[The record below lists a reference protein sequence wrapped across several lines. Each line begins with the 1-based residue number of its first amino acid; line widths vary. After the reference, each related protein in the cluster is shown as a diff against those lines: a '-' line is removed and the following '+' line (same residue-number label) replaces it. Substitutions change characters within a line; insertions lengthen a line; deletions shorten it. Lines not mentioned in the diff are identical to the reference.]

1 MGWNDAGYQSS
12 DLPEATPF
20 MNSLRE
26 KGVKLTHY
34 YSQPSCTPSRVAMMT
49 GKFPYRNGF
58 QNIELQ
64 VSNHYGVPMSNR
76 LLPQYLQELG
86 YKTVCIVKRA
96 VFKKKVMLRVCS
108 SRAL

>member
-1 MGWNDAGYQSS
+1 MGWNDMGYQSS

-58 QNIELQ
+58 QNVELQ
-64 VSNHYGVPMSNR
+64 VSNHIGVPKSNR
-76 LLPQYLQELG
+76 LLPQYLQEID
-86 YKTVCIVKRA
+86 YKTVRVDRNKYKIIVD
-96 VFKKKVMLRVCS
+96 
-108 SRAL
+108 

>member
-1 MGWNDAGYQSS
+1 
-12 DLPEATPF
+12 

-58 QNIELQ
+58 QNVELQ
-64 VSNHYGVPMSNR
+64 VSNHIGVPKSNR
-76 LLPQYLQELG
+76 LLPQYLQEID
-86 YKTVCIVKRA
+86 YKTVRVDRNKYKIIVD
-96 VFKKKVMLRVCS
+96 
-108 SRAL
+108 